1 MTAILTEGPNDD
13 WEWVANMLLP
23 MEAASGWKFG
33 EAINRMRQ
41 GERDPGRV
49 MGYEDITARSAVL
62 ADHILMAVLA
72 REAAAAPSKRVLG
85 PYQSKGIQAYTEAL
99 NEGGD
104 QPWMLSKLMFGG
116 EGRAGKTSL
125 LRSLLGQQFNEV
137 EPSTLGATAGS
148 MCSVR
153 RMDAGG
159 WQAQPEEERGRS
171 EFQTVMA
178 RAAATRL
185 GEDYRESVV
194 LSTKM
199 ALKGM
204 MAAGPDAK
212 PALELFQKVFDKI
225 KQVAARPYP
234 HPCP

>member
-1 MTAILTEGPNDD
+1 MQDRIARAVLTEGPNDD
-13 WEWVANMLLP
+13 WEWVTTFLIP
-23 MEAASGWKFG
+23 TYEQGGWCIG
-33 EAINRMRQ
+33 EAVTAMRQ

-49 MGYEDITARSAVL
+49 MSYYMDPRSAVL

-72 REAAAAPSKRVLG
+72 REAAAAPSKRGLG
-85 PYQSKGIQAYTEAL
+85 PYQSKGIQAYSEAL

-148 MCSVR
+148 VCSVR

-185 GEDYRESVV
+185 GEHYSESVV
-194 LSTKM
+194 LATKM

-225 KQVAARPYP
+225 KQAAARP
-234 HPCP
+234 